1 VRRAFGGD
9 LKRQPISQ
17 LLQRKARSGIVL
29 ALAVSCFV
37 FVGPAQNAPATSGS
51 HPRKHKPAPPLI
63 TEPAP
68 QPAPPPAAPPV
79 RTPEQMPPR
88 APEVLWDGEMLSI
101 NAENSNLS
109 DILVAVRAR
118 TGAVIDIPE
127 GAAKERLAA
136 RLGPGPAREVIST
149 LLSWTDF
156 DYIIQASDTDPLGI
170 QSVLLTPRGKADTS
184 VSDTATYDAAAHRN
198 RWPTIGNTRPPEP
211 SAPAPSSSA
220 EAETSAETPVAA
232 TQPEAAEAQSVAE
245 AAPLAA
251 PDGGS
256 AQAGARSMLAAQA
269 NLNAGSAAGSNLSS
283 PSPTDEGIQTLQNLY
298 QQRKQMMQDA
308 RKGPPAN

>member
-1 VRRAFGGD
+1 MRKAFGGD
-9 LKRQPISQ
+9 FTRQLIRQ
-17 LLQRKARSGIVL
+17 LLQRKAGWVGL
-29 ALAVSCFV
+29 FVALLSFVVVS
-37 FVGPAQNAPATSGS
+37 PAQNTPAVSRS

-68 QPAPPPAAPPV
+68 EPAPPPAAPPL

-88 APEVLWDGEMLSI
+88 APEVLWDGEMLTI

-109 DILVAVRAR
+109 DILDAARAR

-156 DYIIQASDTDPLGI
+156 DYIIQASDTDPLGV
-170 QSVLLTPRGKADTS
+170 QSVLLTPRGK
-184 VSDTATYDAAAHRN
+184 SDTVVADATYDAAAKRN
-198 RWPTIGNTRPPEP
+198 RYAFNGATHPPDN
-211 SAPAPSSSA
+211 SAPAPSSST
-220 EAETSAETPVAA
+220 EAETSTETPVAA
-232 TQPEAAEAQSVAE
+232 TQPASAETQAVAE
-245 AAPLAA
+245 AAPATG
-251 PDGGS
+251 PDVDPS
-256 AQAGARSMLAAQA
+256 AQTGARSMLAAQA
-269 NLNAGSAAGSNLSS
+269 NLNAAAAAGSNLSS
-283 PSPTDEGIQTLQNLY
+283 VSSTDEKMQTLQNLY
-298 QQRKQMMQDA
+298 QQRWQMMQDA